1 MKIKLLTQLLSL
13 AAVSAVVACNGGNS
27 SSNTSQTTSTL
38 QLTLTPVNSSTS
50 HATGKAK
57 QLATASLSSAICQG
71 GACTWSNSANQNIT
85 QGESDGA
92 FCSGT
97 NSSYGGTGYELGSG
111 AYNMSLPTG
120 IAAAKTGTGNT
131 DVILELFNTPFAN
144 ITSAMLKQYAAM
156 GYTSIWVSPPQYNA
170 YVSYSGNYAADNI
183 PAWYGAYQ
191 PMDFGQVGNESNPLS
206 YGTAA
211 QLATLVTNA
220 HSAGLQVI
228 VDVAIHQVAQ
238 PGAQT
243 NINANS
249 ATTYYDVYS
258 GQTYNYNSGNTQAL
272 SQFWW
277 PQTKVA
283 NYIPFGNTATTCAS
297 FANNTNG
304 TIALWANNPNGSNY
318 NNGSVNSSSPW
329 TADFSGT
336 AGWFDNV
343 LPSASNSSAGWSG
356 AASCGTQSIFDGYAA
371 WLMGY
376 NYGSGAMTAAASATS
391 GFNIDGFRID
401 DISGQSTTFW
411 NQLFSDTSA
420 YNKSSNIFF
429 GEYPTAF
436 ANDYSGYTGIK
447 TAAGNNV
454 SGNTMK
460 MLNFPLLAG
469 LNGAF
474 GYGANLQSLLT
485 NMISSSDAFICD
497 NNNPNSC
504 NGSLAGVNAINLV
517 MDQDTVPDSFS
528 SRAMCPWSGTNE
540 FTMNYYNA
548 PLAYGVI
555 MAMEAGTPYVFADL
569 QAQANEGINS
579 AGKMTAG
586 LGNGSVSYWNEN
598 EVIGGVYFH
607 NQTLGKTMT
616 WANIN
621 STSGANVAALTRGTN
636 YAFIVNKST
645 TVYETTDSSTTLAS
659 GCYIDL
665 MSHQIINVA
674 NGEINQ
680 LIVPGQSVM
689 YFVPY
694 TGAVPSNAGFSCA
707 AS

>member
-1 MKIKLLTQLLSL
+1 MKLKPIALLIATLGT
-13 AAVSAVVACNGGNS
+13 AMVINGCS
-27 SSNTSQTTSTL
+27 SGSSNNPNTSQL
-38 QLTLTPVNSSTS
+38 NMTLTPVGTTNSANKISTQS
-50 HATGKAK
+50 ATSVSG
-57 QLATASLSSAICQG
+57 LESAICQNNT
-71 GACTWSNSANQNIT
+71 CTWSNSANQNIT
-85 QGESDGA
+85 QGENDNT
-92 FCSGT
+92 FCTGT
-97 NSSYGGTGYELGSG
+97 NSNYGGTGYTLGNG
-111 AYNMSLPTG
+111 AYNMTLPTG
-120 IAAAKTGTGNT
+120 IAAAKTGYGNT

-144 ITSAMLKQYAAM
+144 ITPAMLKKYAAM

-170 YVSYSGNYAADNI
+170 YVAYSGNYAADNI

-191 PMDFGQVGNESNPLS
+191 PMNFGQIGNESNPLT

-228 VDVAIHQVAQ
+228 VDVAIHQFAQ

-249 ATTYYDVYS
+249 ATKYYDVYS
-258 GQTYNYNSGNTQAL
+258 GQTYNYNNGNTEAL

-277 PQTKVA
+277 PQTKVSG
-283 NYIPFGNTATTCAS
+283 YIPFGNTATTCAS
-297 FANNTNG
+297 FANNTSG
-304 TIALWANNPNGSNY
+304 LIALWANNPNGSNY
-318 NNGSVNSSSPW
+318 NNGNVNSSSAW
-329 TADFSGT
+329 LADFSGT
-336 AGWFDNV
+336 SGWFDNV

-376 NYGSGAMTAAASATS
+376 NYSSGAMSESASATA
-391 GFNIDGFRID
+391 GFNVDGFRID
-401 DISGQSTTFW
+401 DISGQSVTFW
-411 NQLFSDTSA
+411 NQLFSDTSK

-429 GEYPTAF
+429 GEYPNNSAN
-436 ANDYSGYTGIK
+436 AYNDYTAIK
-447 TAAGNNV
+447 TASGNNA

-474 GYGANLQSLLT
+474 AYGANLQASLT
-485 NMISSSDAFICD
+485 SMISSSNAYQ
-497 NNNPNSC
+497 SSS
-504 NGSLAGVNAINLV
+504 NGTLAGVNAINLV

-528 SRAMCPWSGTNE
+528 SRAMCPWTGTQSPN
-540 FTMNYYNA
+540 FVMNYYNA

-555 MAMEAGTPYVFADL
+555 FAMEAGTPYVFADL
-569 QAQANEGINS
+569 QAESNIGVNS
-579 AGKMTAG
+579 AGKMTSG

-598 EVIGGVYFH
+598 EVIAGVYFH

-616 WANIN
+616 WATVNA
-621 STSGANVAALTRGTN
+621 TDADNVAALTRGNN
-636 YAFIVNKST
+636 YVFIVNKST
-645 TVYETTDSSTTLAS
+645 TNYELANSSTSLAS

-665 MSHQIINVA
+665 MSRQIVNIS
-674 NGEINQ
+674 NGKINQ
-680 LIVPGQSVM
+680 LYVPGQSVM

-694 TGAVPSNAGFSCA
+694 TGAVPSSAGFTCKA

>member
-1 MKIKLLTQLLSL
+1 MKIKKLTQLLAL
-13 AAVSAVVACNGGNS
+13 GTVSGIVACNGGNS
-27 SSNTSQTTSTL
+27 TSTPNSTTSTL
-38 QLTLTPVNSSTS
+38 QLTLAPIGQSSSSKKLQTS
-50 HATGKAK
+50 SV
-57 QLATASLSSAICQG
+57 SLESAICQDG
-71 GACTWSNSANQNIT
+71 TCTWSHSANQNIT
-85 QGESDGA
+85 QGETDQA
-92 FCSGT
+92 YCSGT
-97 NSSYGGTGYELGSG
+97 NSTYNGTGAVLGTG
-111 AYNMSLPTG
+111 AYGMSLPSG
-120 IAAAKTGTGNT
+120 IAAAKTGNGNT

-144 ITSAMLKQYAAM
+144 ITTTKLKQYAAM
-156 GYTSIWVSPPQYNA
+156 GYTSIWVSPPQYSATVMYDAN
-170 YVSYSGNYAADNI
+170 GNTPDNI

-191 PMDFGQVGNESNPLS
+191 PMDFGAIGNESNPLT

-220 HSAGLQVI
+220 HNAGLQVI
-228 VDVAIHQVAQ
+228 VDIAIHQFAA
-238 PGAQT
+238 PGSQT

-249 ATTYYDVYS
+249 ATTYYS
-258 GQTYNYNSGNTQAL
+258 GSASNPSSFY
-272 SQFWW
+272 W
-277 PQTKVA
+277 PQTSVSK
-283 NYIPFGNTATTCAS
+283 YIPFSNIWQGKSSCA
-297 FANNTNG
+297 ANSG
-304 TIALWANNPNGSNY
+304 TIMQGSYPGNATSMWGPDFADSNAGY
-318 NNGSVNSSSPW
+318 GNLPAGSNSSSW
-329 TADFSGT
+329 V
-336 AGWFDNV
+336 N
-343 LPSASNSSAGWSG
+343 PSTGGSG
-356 AASCGTQSIFDGYAA
+356 ASCNTQSLFDGYAA

-376 NYGSGAMTAAASATS
+376 NYGSGAITAAASATT
-391 GFNIDGFRID
+391 GFNVDGFRID

-411 NQLFSDTSA
+411 NQLFLDTSA

-429 GEYPTAF
+429 GEYPTSSAS
-436 ANDYSGYTGIK
+436 DYNGYTTIK
-447 TAAGNNV
+447 TASGNN
-454 SGNTMK
+454 SSTNTMK

-474 GYGANLQSLLT
+474 AYGADLQASLT
-485 NMISSSDAFICD
+485 SMISSSNAYYGGS
-497 NNNPNSC
+497 NN
-504 NGSLAGVNAINLV
+504 SLAGVNAINLV

-528 SRAMCPWSGTNE
+528 SRAMCPWSGSNE

-555 MAMEAGTPYVFADL
+555 MAMEAGTPFVFADL

-579 AGKMTAG
+579 AGTMTAG

-616 WANIN
+616 WASIN
-621 STSGANVAALTRGTN
+621 STSGANVAALTRGNN
-636 YAFIVNKST
+636 YAFIVNKAAT
-645 TVYETTDSSTTLAS
+645 DYETTDSSTTLAN

-680 LIVPGQSVM
+680 LIVPAQSVM

-694 TGAVPSNAGFSCA
+694 SGSVPSSAGFSCP

>member
-1 MKIKLLTQLLSL
+1 
-13 AAVSAVVACNGGNS
+13 
-27 SSNTSQTTSTL
+27 
-38 QLTLTPVNSSTS
+38 
-50 HATGKAK
+50 
-57 QLATASLSSAICQG
+57 
-71 GACTWSNSANQNIT
+71 
-85 QGESDGA
+85 
-92 FCSGT
+92 
-97 NSSYGGTGYELGSG
+97 
-111 AYNMSLPTG
+111 
-120 IAAAKTGTGNT
+120 
-131 DVILELFNTPFAN
+131 
-144 ITSAMLKQYAAM
+144 
-156 GYTSIWVSPPQYNA
+156 
-170 YVSYSGNYAADNI
+170 
-183 PAWYGAYQ
+183 
-191 PMDFGQVGNESNPLS
+191 
-206 YGTAA
+206 
-211 QLATLVTNA
+211 
-220 HSAGLQVI
+220 
-228 VDVAIHQVAQ
+228 
-238 PGAQT
+238 
-243 NINANS
+243 
-249 ATTYYDVYS
+249 
-258 GQTYNYNSGNTQAL
+258 
-272 SQFWW
+272 
-277 PQTKVA
+277 
-283 NYIPFGNTATTCAS
+283 
-297 FANNTNG
+297 
-304 TIALWANNPNGSNY
+304 
-318 NNGSVNSSSPW
+318 
-329 TADFSGT
+329 
-336 AGWFDNV
+336 
-343 LPSASNSSAGWSG
+343 
-356 AASCGTQSIFDGYAA
+356 
-371 WLMGY
+371 MGY

-447 TAAGNNV
+447 TAAGNNS

-616 WANIN
+616 WASIN
-621 STSGANVAALTRGTN
+621 STSGANVAALTRGNN

>member
-13 AAVSAVVACNGGNS
+13 AAVSTMVACNGGNS
-27 SSNTSQTTSTL
+27 NNNTSQTTSTL
-38 QLTLTPVNSSTS
+38 QLTLTPINSSTA
-50 HATGKAK
+50 HAAGKAK

-71 GACTWSNSANQNIT
+71 GTCTWSNSANQNIT
-85 QGESDGA
+85 QGETDQA
-92 FCSGT
+92 YCTGT
-97 NSSYGGTGYELGSG
+97 NSTYNGTGVALGSG
-111 AYNMSLPTG
+111 AYGMSLPSG
-120 IAAAKTGTGNT
+120 IATAKTGISNT

-144 ITSAMLKQYAAM
+144 ITPTMLKQYAAM
-156 GYTSIWVSPPQYNA
+156 GYTSIWVSPPQYSATVMYDAN
-170 YVSYSGNYAADNI
+170 GKTPGNI

-191 PMDFGQVGNESNPLS
+191 PMNFGAIGNESNPLS

-211 QLATLVTNA
+211 QLATLVTDA

-228 VDVAIHQVAQ
+228 VDIAIHQFAA

-249 ATTYYDVYS
+249 ATTYYS
-258 GQTYNYNSGNTQAL
+258 GSVSNPSSFY
-272 SQFWW
+272 W
-277 PQTKVA
+277 PQTSVSK
-283 NYIPFGNTATTCAS
+283 YIPFSNIWQGKSSCA
-297 FANNTNG
+297 ANSG
-304 TIALWANNPNGSNY
+304 TVMQGSNPGNSTSMWAPDFADSNAGY
-318 NNGSVNSSSPW
+318 GNLPAGSNSSSW
-329 TADFSGT
+329 V
-336 AGWFDNV
+336 N
-343 LPSASNSSAGWSG
+343 PSTGGSG
-356 AASCGTQSIFDGYAA
+356 ASCNTQSLFDGYAA

-376 NYGSGAMTAAASATS
+376 NYGSGAMTAAASATT
-391 GFNIDGFRID
+391 GFNVDGFRID

-411 NQLFSDTSA
+411 NQLFLDTSA

-429 GEYPTAF
+429 GEYPTSD
-436 ANDYSGYTGIK
+436 ANNYSNYTGIK
-447 TAAGNNV
+447 TGAGNNV

-474 GYGANLQSLLT
+474 AYGANLQASLT
-485 NMISSSDAFICD
+485 SMISSSNAYQ
-497 NNNPNSC
+497 SSSSVG

-548 PLAYGVI
+548 PLAYGII